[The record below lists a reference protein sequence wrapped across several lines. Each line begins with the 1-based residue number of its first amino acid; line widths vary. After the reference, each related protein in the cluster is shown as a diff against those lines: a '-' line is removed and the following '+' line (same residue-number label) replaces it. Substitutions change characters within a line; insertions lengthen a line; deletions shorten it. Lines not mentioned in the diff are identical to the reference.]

1 MMLRLFPTI
10 AAAALFPVAAF
21 AQVGPP
27 APGAPRVAKQ
37 TVAEGVSKSAP
48 VNGVIQLFGNEKC
61 PTNSNG
67 EEIVICQRRPAA
79 EQFLI
84 PKEVRNFEVT
94 RANETWAAKNSANQT
109 VGNVGVGT
117 CSTVGA
123 ASASGCVVQNATRW
137 KKERRATA
145 AAETPNLP

>member
-1 MMLRLFPTI
+1 MRRLFSSI
-10 AAAALFPVAAF
+10 AAVALLPTAAL

-37 TVAEGVSKSAP
+37 SVAEGVSKSAP
-48 VNGVIQLFGNEKC
+48 VNGVIQLFGNERC

-94 RANETWAAKNSANQT
+94 RANETWAAKDSANRT

-123 ASASGCVVQNATRW
+123 AGATGCTVQNATRW
-137 KKERRATA
+137 KSERRATT
-145 AAETPNLP
+145 AAETPDLP